1 MAKLKPYFDAIE
13 TRSKMLQ
20 NIELLLEED
29 AMPKELE
36 QRCFALMS
44 FYRNPPPSGYQYHW
58 NALWVMCSEFN
69 QLYTKLQ
76 KLLWEDIEAA
86 KQPKTRLKRRVTAAE
101 LTITIW
107 IKGHHFD
114 EETGHVLIV
123 PTPGPKAPPTEAEME
138 LRKAS
143 INATWKK
150 GSRDS

>member
-1 MAKLKPYFDAIE
+1 MAKQKPYFDAAE
-13 TRSKMLQ
+13 TRSKMLR
-20 NIELLLEED
+20 NIESLLDEK

-69 QLYTKLQ
+69 RLYTKLQ
-76 KLLWEDIEAA
+76 KLLWEDIEAS
-86 KQPKTRLKRRVTAAE
+86 KQPKTKLKRRVEAAQ
-101 LTITIW
+101 LTIDVW

-123 PTPGPKAPPTEAEME
+123 PVPQPKPQTEEDAA
-138 LRKAS
+138 LRRAS
-143 INATWKK
+143 VQATWRR